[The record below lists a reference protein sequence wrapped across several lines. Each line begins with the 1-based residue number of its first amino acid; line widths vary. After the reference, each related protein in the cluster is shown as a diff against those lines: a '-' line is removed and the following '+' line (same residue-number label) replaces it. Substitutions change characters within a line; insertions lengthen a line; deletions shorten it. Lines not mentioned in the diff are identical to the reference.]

1 MKRPSNVAYLIEPR
15 FPGGTSAAVARELE
29 VVRDFASVTVHLHWS
44 KMFGARE
51 IAKPLR
57 RILDDPSL
65 TVVENPDRIAAD
77 LVVVHN
83 PCFLKF
89 NTEFNC
95 SIVAR
100 HLVAVTH
107 ENFLRPGAQETFDVS
122 RCLGYLERSGAA
134 LRRSLAPVSRYNRET
149 VMNWL
154 AGRQEAGSW
163 RLLSQDWHNICSTR
177 FEPPSTR
184 PTDRRGRH
192 SRPGFE
198 KFPALAEM
206 DACFPAKAE
215 KNVILGADAFI
226 RDGLTRP
233 HWTMLPFQGI
243 ELPEYFEMIDFMVYF
258 CAPTYRESFGR
269 VIADATSAGKVVIT
283 DPETASVFGPGV
295 VSAQPS
301 EVDDIIQRFVETP
314 ALYAAQVQRAQ
325 EDLRHFSAKAFRA
338 SHEALFSGSA
348 GVSAA

>member
-1 MKRPSNVAYLIEPR
+1 MRRPSRVAYLIEPR

-29 VVRDFASVTVHLHWS
+29 VVREFANVTVNLFWS

-51 IAKPLR
+51 IARPLQ
-57 RILDDPSL
+57 IMLEDPGL
-65 TVVENPDRIAAD
+65 AVVKNPSQIAAD

-89 NTEFNC
+89 DTVFPC

-149 VMNWL
+149 VVNWL
-154 AGRQEAGSW
+154 AGRPETGSW
-163 RLLSQDWHNICSTR
+163 QLLPHDWHNICSTG
-177 FEPPSTR
+177 FAPPTTH
-184 PTDRRGRH
+184 PADRRGRH

-206 DACFPAKAE
+206 DACFPATAE
-215 KNVILGADAFI
+215 KNVILGADSFI

-243 ELPEYFEMIDFMVYF
+243 ELTEYFEMIDFMIYF

-301 EVDDIIQRFVETP
+301 EVNDIVRKLIEAP
-314 ALYAAQVQRAQ
+314 NLYAAKVQRAQ
-325 EDLRHFSAKAFRA
+325 EDLMRFSAEAFRA
-338 SHEALFSGSA
+338 SHQELFSGA
-348 GVSAA
+348 GAAAA